1 MPVLKPLIHLSVA
14 LSLVVF
20 PIASAHAG
28 KHDPLFTPAP
38 IEVPAGT
45 SNEAV
50 RKAVRKSLFDRGWES
65 RELGPGHI
73 QAKHTKQD
81 SDMGYTAVIEIKYDT
96 KTVRIG
102 YSNSENLNYEK
113 SDNTIHGTY
122 NNWVKNIERDIR
134 SNLGAY

>member
-1 MPVLKPLIHLSVA
+1 MLVLKPLIHLSVA
-14 LSLVVF
+14 LSLIVL
-20 PIASAHAG
+20 PIAPAHAG

-45 SNEAV
+45 NYEVV

-65 RELGPGHI
+65 REPGPGHI
-73 QAKHTKQD
+73 QAKYVKQD
-81 SDMGYTAVIEIKYDT
+81 QDRAYTAVIEVKYDI

-134 SNLGAY
+134 SNLGAF